1 MDCPLA
7 GELYHLIDQNGERR
21 GLVVFIDM
29 IAPWAL
35 TKGETMTPGFWHY
48 KVLREGAVQYIDTSN
63 WSLIQVEAER
73 RVSA

>member
-21 GLVVFIDM
+21 GLAVFIDM
-29 IAPWAL
+29 IVPWAL

-48 KVLREGAVQYIDTSN
+48 KVLREGAVQYIDTSS
-63 WSLIQVEAER
+63 WTLIQVESESRA
-73 RVSA
+73 SA